1 MCVENV
7 HCCVKTITSTFA
19 GEVCKFDTG
28 EGNLFPIVETINVL
42 TEFSQVKIME
52 QRHQEERQT
61 AAQEFQA
68 ALDELEE
75 ILQQQPSEQGTAPGL
90 NDGSVSDAQLAQEDE
105 DLAAIDIEAFEDA
118 VADIEQYLAER
129 KQ

>member
-1 MCVENV
+1 M
-7 HCCVKTITSTFA
+7 KYA
-19 GEVCKFDTG
+19 K
-28 EGNLFPIVETINVL
+28 PIDLL
-42 TEFSQVKIME
+42 TELKITPVNSDSQVNIME
-52 QRHQEERQT
+52 PNQQDQRQT

-75 ILQQQPSEQGTAPGL
+75 ILQEHPTEDEATPEL
-90 NDGSVSDAQLAQEDE
+90 YDGSVSDAQLAKEDE
-105 DLAAIDIEAFEDA
+105 DLASIDIEAFEDA